1 MAQSS
6 LSNVLSGG
14 ATIAC
19 AACFAVTC
27 AAPADAQN
35 KPFQAP
41 TELAE
46 KTAPKGYGFRTGSFI
61 AAPIPFESPSL
72 GTGLA
77 LGGAYLFQNDRLSDA
92 SSLGFGAFRSSNDSY
107 GFGLGL
113 NLSWDEDR
121 WTMQFLA
128 AEADLNY
135 DLFVAGAPIPI
146 SQELSGARFQLAY
159 SPVKNYSFGGSLDY
173 GEYTLT
179 PRFVSALPTEFQPDA
194 RLKIARLSA
203 FAEYDTRDDTIYPTR
218 GTFLKGTISG
228 GTFVDLNRSN
238 YSKGVLSATFYQ
250 PLFESGVLVA
260 HAVGCSSSNAA
271 PFFDSCSI
279 GTTDSFR
286 GYISTEFI
294 GNGLTSVQAEYRGK
308 IIGRFGYTIFAGAAS
323 IGSSF
328 TRAAT
333 GTYQTAAGVGVRIR
347 LSKDFPLDYA
357 IDMARNERGEDNL
370 YISVGQRF

>member
-6 LSNVLSGG
+6 LPNAFSDR
-14 ATIAC
+14 A
-19 AACFAVTC
+19 AVTCAGFFAMLC

-35 KPFQAP
+35 NPLQAP

-46 KTAPKGYGFRTGSFI
+46 QTAPGGYGFRTGSFI
-61 AAPIPFESPSL
+61 AAPVPFESPSL

-77 LGGAYLFQNDRLSDA
+77 LGGGYLFQNDRLSDA

-135 DLFVAGAPIPI
+135 DLFVEGVPIPI
-146 SQELSGARFQLAY
+146 SQQLSGARFQLAH
-159 SPVKNYSFGGSLDY
+159 SPIKNYGFGGSLDY

-179 PRFVSALPTEFQPDA
+179 PRFISALPDELKLDA

-218 GTFLKGTISG
+218 GIFLKGTVSG
-228 GTFVDLNRSN
+228 GAFVDFDRSN

-250 PLFESGVLVA
+250 PVFESGVLVA

-294 GNGLTSVQAEYRGK
+294 DNGLASVQAEYRGK
-308 IIGRFGYTIFAGAAS
+308 IIGRLGYTVFAGAAS
-323 IGSSF
+323 IGDSF
-328 TRAAT
+328 GSAAT
-333 GTYQTAAGVGVRIR
+333 GTYRTAAGVGLRIR